1 MIDLVTKQDVI
12 LKVEVEGLSQRSVA
26 TKLGISRN
34 TVKKY
39 IQEYRN
45 AREKFTDL
53 SVENF
58 ALTEAILEKPS
69 YNTEKRA
76 KRKLTEG
83 MMDRLDFY
91 IKQNVQKRTDGRR
104 KQQMKI
110 IDMHEALLEQGF
122 DIGYTTVRNYVR
134 EKEKTRKEAFI
145 RAIYEPGVV
154 CEFDWGEVKLEI
166 GGRLKNYQLAVFT
179 MAYSNY
185 RFAKLYHS
193 QQAVCFQDAHVE
205 FFRHLARVPVQ
216 VVYDNMRTVVKK
228 FIGTERELSPI
239 TMSIAA
245 FYGFQVRLCN
255 PRKGNEKGHVERS
268 VEVVRRKAF
277 SLHDSFDS
285 IEQANEHLQT
295 KLNKLNQRTRSNK
308 TPSILILE
316 EQAVMTTPMG
326 DFDASEIMNLK
337 VDKYSTVTVKQNHY
351 SVPDAYVGKTV
362 RVKNGANS
370 IRIFDNHAL
379 LAEHTRTWGVHEW
392 RIDLYHYLTTLGY
405 KKGALENSQGF
416 KQAPKQ
422 IKFIYEN
429 YYTNNQKD
437 FIALLHFIKEKNNLS
452 EIITLIKAL
461 EKKPF
466 FDFSTEKLIFLSQQ
480 KPEAPARPAGNQAI
494 IDKSLENLSDY
505 ANLLNKEKE
514 KQIS

>member
-53 SVENF
+53 SVGNF

-166 GGRLKNYQLAVFT
+166 GGSLKT
-179 MAYSNY
+179 
-185 RFAKLYHS
+185 
-193 QQAVCFQDAHVE
+193 
-205 FFRHLARVPVQ
+205 
-216 VVYDNMRTVVKK
+216 
-228 FIGTERELSPI
+228 
-239 TMSIAA
+239 
-245 FYGFQVRLCN
+245 
-255 PRKGNEKGHVERS
+255 
-268 VEVVRRKAF
+268 
-277 SLHDSFDS
+277 
-285 IEQANEHLQT
+285 
-295 KLNKLNQRTRSNK
+295 
-308 TPSILILE
+308 
-316 EQAVMTTPMG
+316 
-326 DFDASEIMNLK
+326 
-337 VDKYSTVTVKQNHY
+337 
-351 SVPDAYVGKTV
+351 
-362 RVKNGANS
+362 
-370 IRIFDNHAL
+370 
-379 LAEHTRTWGVHEW
+379 
-392 RIDLYHYLTTLGY
+392 
-405 KKGALENSQGF
+405 
-416 KQAPKQ
+416 
-422 IKFIYEN
+422 
-429 YYTNNQKD
+429 
-437 FIALLHFIKEKNNLS
+437 
-452 EIITLIKAL
+452 
-461 EKKPF
+461 
-466 FDFSTEKLIFLSQQ
+466 
-480 KPEAPARPAGNQAI
+480 
-494 IDKSLENLSDY
+494 
-505 ANLLNKEKE
+505 
-514 KQIS
+514 